1 MLSVIIPTLN
11 DAAGLSRT
19 LAAVFPGMA
28 DGLVRQVI
36 VVDGGSTD
44 GTRVCAEAAGVEWL
58 QTQPGRGRQMQAGAE
73 AARHPWVLFLHP
85 GIDLDEGWQ
94 REAAHFIATVEA
106 PVEATL
112 DARADQ
118 PAVASF
124 RFAIEAA
131 GIGPRLTE
139 ATISTWRK
147 AFRRPF
153 GEQGLLIQRTLY
165 DRTGGHQNLPGREDL
180 ALLRRLRRS
189 QRVILRS
196 RAVIDAASYQKGG
209 YLLRAAYDVF
219 GNGSHLAQA
228 PTATRLTNA

>member
-11 DAAGLSRT
+11 DASGLSRT

-44 GTRVCAEAAGVEWL
+44 RTRVCAEDAGVDVL
-58 QTQPGRGRQMQAGAE
+58 QTQPGRGRQMQAGVE

-85 GIDLDEGWQ
+85 GINLDEGWQ
-94 REAAHFIATVEA
+94 RETAHFIAG
-106 PVEATL
+106 VEATL
-112 DARADQ
+112 DSGTDQ

-124 RFAIEAA
+124 RYAVEAG

-139 ATISTWRK
+139 AVISAWRK

-165 DRTGGHQNLPGREDL
+165 DRTGGHRNLPGREDL

-196 RAVIDAASYQKGG
+196 RAAIDPASYKKGG

-219 GNGSHLAQA
+219 GNGAHLAQA

>member
-11 DAAGLSRT
+11 NAAGLSRT

-44 GTRVCAEAAGVEWL
+44 RTRVCAEDAGVDVL
-58 QTQPGRGRQMQAGAE
+58 QTQPGRGRQMQAGVE

-94 REAAHFIATVEA
+94 REAAHFIAGVE
-106 PVEATL
+106 
-112 DARADQ
+112 ARADQ
-118 PAVASF
+118 TAVASF

-139 ATISTWRK
+139 AAVSTWHK

-180 ALLRRLRRS
+180 ALLRCLRRS

-219 GNGSHLAQA
+219 GNGSHVAKA